1 MHDIITFLL
10 SGATLGLAASLT
22 PGPLQALICMQTLT
36 HGPREGA
43 RVGMAPLFSD
53 LPVMLV
59 CLLVLDALSSQGW
72 IMGLVSLAGAFVV
85 TRFGLASMRARPAG
99 PAQARED
106 ARSFR
111 KGIAANIL
119 NPKMILFW
127 ATVGAP
133 TVLAAHSR
141 SAGAAAAFLVSF
153 YALLVGT
160 NIALAWLSGRF
171 SRFLSGPG
179 YVWTMR
185 VLGALLLLVAA
196 RLAWDGLSR
205 LGLA

>member
-1 MHDIITFLL
+1 MHDVLTFLL
-10 SGATLGLAASLT
+10 TGATLGLAAGLT
-22 PGPLQALICMQTLT
+22 PGPLQALICVQTLT

-53 LPVMLV
+53 LPVMLA
-59 CLLVLDALSSQGW
+59 CLVVLDALSSQAW
-72 IMGLVSLAGAFVV
+72 LMGGLSLAGSVLV
-85 TRFGLASMRARPAG
+85 MRFGWGSLKAG
-99 PAQARED
+99 PVDPALGQAE
-106 ARSFR
+106 ARSWR
-111 KGIAANIL
+111 KGVATNIL

-133 TVLAAHSR
+133 TVLQAYAHSV
-141 SAGAAAAFLVSF
+141 GATAAFLAAF
-153 YALLVGT
+153 YLLLIGT

-171 SRFLSGPG
+171 ARFLSGQG

-185 VLGALLLLVAA
+185 VLGVLLMLVAA